1 VVVALGVTDL
11 VPPAAASV
19 NELPSLPLTVTD
31 VALAAVTVSVEEPPA
46 STEVGLALML
56 TVGELF
62 VLPELLLHPVNSTVN
77 KRLGTTN
84 DNK

>member
-1 VVVALGVTDL
+1 MVAPGVTDF
-11 VPPAAASV
+11 VPPLAVRV

-31 VALAAVTVSVEEPPA
+31 VAFAAVTVSVEEPPA